1 METAIKHTKKRKK
14 RSRKGFRA
22 LLIVDFLLVLL
33 ICGSVA
39 LGYYAIQEFVQRV
52 DAREAA
58 AVQAMYQESQ
68 EVNIPNAL
76 RNYTAKRL
84 TKQEAIPA
92 YSISQIY
99 QLDLRKPSGVTA
111 ADLKLVTSKGLVG
124 LEEAFVN
131 AEEKYG
137 VNCVFLMSIASL
149 ESAKGTMMFRPN
161 NMFGYG
167 RTGFSSKAEGINV
180 VAKGLSSRYLN
191 PSGGLYGG
199 SPTVKGV
206 NKRYAANPQWYA
218 KVGNYMQEYYAVI
231 SKRHNEALSKIN

>member
-14 RSRKGFRA
+14 RSRKGFWA